1 MRNVF
6 PLRCLPGL
14 PVSVALACAIATPI
28 GYGVL
33 SALPTA
39 AQAQAVTPVTATSTA
54 ATAAQID
61 CVFNWAEDKFPTYI
75 NPAKRTT
82 QTAGSYLFRYY
93 EASNTYLAVLK
104 DDNHFY
110 FYAPAAGKDGLV
122 DLGAVATWV
131 EQTACTKPAA
141 APGSASDT
149 WVSFTAD
156 KVEAAA
162 RKGNDSFV
170 LFDLAEY
177 AGNFMLWGNDWFVSG
192 TTYYCQAKDKLSGT
206 MKLTSSRPK
215 GSFQAG
221 DVMTVEYDNCQE
233 DPEDPSR
240 MSGRV
245 SLRVQAVTGDPA
257 TEALQ
262 KAWSYQA
269 LAEYKDFR
277 IVSQS
282 GISVVNG
289 QMQINESSPGLIN
302 ANGDESITTSF
313 KTESITMTED
323 ADVHQYRLAQGTV
336 LKNYTA
342 ADDWEATISTEL
354 HSSDLQGALRISTVT
369 PWKGALGNPFPS
381 AGTGRMEGATG
392 NSIEFTA
399 QPTQVQGRL
408 STPQGVNSFAIPWTA
423 F

>member
-6 PLRCLPGL
+6 PLRCLPGW
-14 PVSVALACAIATPI
+14 PASVALAFAIATPI

-33 SALPTA
+33 SAWPSS
-39 AQAQAVTPVTATSTA
+39 AQAQVVTAVATTSI
-54 ATAAQID
+54 ATPAQID
-61 CVFNWAEDKFPTYI
+61 CVFNWAEEKFPSYLS
-75 NPAKRTT
+75 PAKRGT
-82 QTAGSYLFRYY
+82 QTAGSYVFRYY
-93 EASNTYLAVLK
+93 EAPNTYLAVLK
-104 DDNHFY
+104 DDNHLY
-110 FYAPAAGKDGLV
+110 FYAPAAGKDGLI
-122 DLGAVATWV
+122 DLGTTATWV
-131 EQTACTKPAA
+131 EQTACTSPTPAA
-141 APGSASDT
+141 GTTSDA
-149 WVSFTAD
+149 WVTFTAD
-156 KVEAAA
+156 KMQAIAK
-162 RKGNDSFV
+162 KGNDSFV

-221 DVMTVEYDNCQE
+221 DVLTVEYDNCQE

-245 SLRVQAVTGDPA
+245 SLRIQAVTGDPA
-257 TEALQ
+257 TEVLQ
-262 KAWSYQA
+262 QAWSYQA
-269 LAEYKDFR
+269 LAEYTDFR
-277 IVSQS
+277 VVSQN

-302 ANGDESITTSF
+302 DDGDESITTSF
-313 KTESITMTED
+313 KTQSINLTED
-323 ADVHQYRLAQGTV
+323 ADVHQHRLAQGTV

-369 PWKGALGNPFPS
+369 PWKGSLGNPFPS

-392 NSIEFTA
+392 NRIEFTA

-408 STPQGVNSFAIPWTA
+408 STPQGVNSFAIPWAA